1 MRVAALNR
9 MIGWLIGGSPA
20 GLIASA
26 AIAISLALGSVA
38 PASAA
43 APPGTPQFKLT
54 PGSKMLVEAD
64 QLVYDYDHKTVSAVG
79 NVKIYYS
86 GYTLE
91 AERVTY
97 NQPSRRLTAS
107 GSVKL
112 TDPTGIATYAQQID
126 LTDDFSDG
134 FVDSLRVEA
143 PDKTRFAAARAE
155 RANGEVTTL
164 EHGVYTACEPC
175 KDHPEKP
182 PLWQINAQKI
192 VMNQKTKTVYFRNAS
207 FEFMGVPLAYVPYF
221 STADPSVK
229 RKSGFLVPNFSYS
242 EARGWGLTVPYFF
255 ALAPN
260 YDLTLTPTY
269 YTNQGFMGEVEWRHR
284 LSNGQYTVRVAGI
297 SQDNPGDFIS
307 GSYGLPADR
316 NFRGGIRTTGEFAI
330 NSRWTFGWDGTLS
343 TDRLFTR
350 NYGVLTDDTA
360 VTTSNVHLTGI
371 GEASYFDIRA
381 MHFQVLTD
389 EAAATPFYPGQY
401 DQGRQGDALP
411 VADYNRV
418 MDDPILGGQFTV
430 SANFTNIVRDETDPF
445 DVDTNGDGLLDKTF
459 YHGIAGDFARYSAQ
473 IDWEKKIIGPFGQV
487 FTPFAYLRGD
497 AFSLNPSDP
506 TPGLTDQ
513 STAFRGMP
521 AVGLEWSLPVLAT
534 IGQSTHVFEPMAQI
548 IVRPNETMAGQL
560 PNEDAQSLV
569 WDDSLLFAKDKF
581 SGYDR
586 LEGGTRLNAG
596 IHYLGTFSN
605 GMSLD
610 GVFGQS
616 YQLAGANPYAAS
628 DLADAGKFS
637 GLETRDS
644 DYVGRIAL
652 DTGLGPRISAHGR
665 FDHETFDLNRAQ
677 LEATNVIGPLTA
689 SASYIYLRS
698 DPNAGINE
706 ESSAASASASLNFV
720 ENWRLFGTVSYD
732 LTQNAVASDSVGV
745 AFDNSCLTLAVAYS
759 EVRDSYSDI
768 PNSRQVSFRL
778 LLRTLGETSGSASLG
793 KSGT

>member
-9 MIGWLIGGSPA
+9 MFGWLIGGSPA
-20 GLIASA
+20 GLIASI
-26 AIAISLALGSVA
+26 AIAISLALSAA
-38 PASAA
+38 PAHAA
-43 APPGTPQFKLT
+43 EPMPAFKLQ

-64 QLVYDYDHKTVSAVG
+64 QLVYDYDHNTVSAVG

-97 NQPSRRLTAS
+97 NKPSRRLTAS
-107 GSVKL
+107 GNVKL

-134 FVDSLRVEA
+134 FVNSLRVET
-143 PDKTRFAAARAE
+143 PDKTRFAASRAT
-155 RANGEVTTL
+155 RSDGEVTTFDN
-164 EHGVYTACEPC
+164 GVYTACEPC
-175 KDHPEKP
+175 KEHPEKP
-182 PLWQINAQKI
+182 PLWQINAKKI
-192 VMNQKTKTVYFRNAS
+192 VHNQKTKTVYFQNAS
-207 FEFMGVPLAYVPYF
+207 FEFMGVPIAYVPYF
-221 STADPSVK
+221 STADPTVK
-229 RKSGFLVPNFSYS
+229 RKSGFLVPVWGYTQ
-242 EARGWGLTVPYFF
+242 ATGWSVTTPYYL

-260 YDLTLTPTY
+260 YDLTLSPSY
-269 YTNQGFMGEVEWRHR
+269 YTNQGFMGQAEWRHR

-297 SQDNPGDFIS
+297 SQDNPGDFID
-307 GSYGLPADR
+307 GSYGLPASR
-316 NFRGGIRTTGEFAI
+316 SFRGGIRTTGEFAI

-350 NYGVLTDDTA
+350 NYGVLNDDTSI
-360 VTTSNVHLTGI
+360 TTSQVHLTGL
-371 GEASYFDIRA
+371 GETSYFDIRA

-389 EAAATPFYPGQY
+389 EAAATSLYPNQY

-418 MDDPILGGQFTV
+418 MDDPVFGGQYTV
-430 SANFTNIVRDETDPF
+430 SANFTNINRSETDNF
-445 DVDTNGDGLLDKTF
+445 FVDTNGDGITDSQY
-459 YHGIAGDFARYSAQ
+459 YHGVAGNFARYSAQ
-473 IDWEKKIIGPFGQV
+473 VDWEKKIIGPFGQV

-497 AFSLNPSDP
+497 AFALDP
-506 TPGLTDQ
+506 TDHSTPLTSQ
-513 STAFRGMP
+513 TTAFRGMP
-521 AVGLEWSLPVLAT
+521 AAGIEWSLPVMAT
-534 IGQSTHVFEPMAQI
+534 VGQSTHVFEPMAQV

-605 GMSLD
+605 GMSVD

-616 YQLAGANPYAAS
+616 YQLAGANPFAS
-628 DLADAGKFS
+628 PDLADTGKFS
-637 GLETRDS
+637 GLETAAS
-644 DYVGRIAL
+644 DYVGRLAL
-652 DTGLGPRISAHGR
+652 DTGLGPRLAAHGR
-665 FDHETFDLNRAQ
+665 FDEKTFDLNRAQ
-677 LEATNVIGPLTA
+677 IEATNVVGPLTA

-698 DPNAGINE
+698 DPNAGINT
-706 ESSAASASASLNFV
+706 ESSAASAAASINFV

-732 LTQNAVASDSVGV
+732 LTKDALASDSLGI

-768 PNSRQVSFRL
+768 PNSRQVTFRL
-778 LLRTLGETSGSASLG
+778 LMRTLGETSGAASLG
-793 KSGT
+793 QSGGS

>member
-1 MRVAALNR
+1 MAALQR
-9 MIGWLIGGSPA
+9 MFGWLIGGSPA
-20 GLIASA
+20 GLIARV
-26 AIAISLALGSVA
+26 AIAIALALTAV

-43 APPGTPQFKLT
+43 ETPNFKFA

-64 QLVYDYDHKTVSAVG
+64 QLVYDYDHNTVSAVG

-97 NQPSRRLTAS
+97 NKPSRRLVAS
-107 GSVKL
+107 GNVKL
-112 TDPTGIATYAQQID
+112 TDPTGLATYAQQLD

-134 FVDSLRVEA
+134 FVDSLRVET

-155 RANGEVTTL
+155 RSNGEVTTFD
-164 EHGVYTACEPC
+164 HGVYTACEPC

-192 VMNQKTKTVYFRNAS
+192 VHNQKTKTVYFQNAS
-207 FEFMGVPLAYVPYF
+207 FEFMGVPIAYVPYF
-221 STADPSVK
+221 SAADPSVK
-229 RKSGFLVPNFSYS
+229 RKSGFLVPVWGYTQ
-242 EARGWGLTVPYFF
+242 ATGWSVTTPYFL
-255 ALAPN
+255 ALAPS
-260 YDLTLTPTY
+260 YDLTLSPTY
-269 YTNQGFMGEVEWRHR
+269 YTNQGVMGQVEWRHR
-284 LSNGQYTVRVAGI
+284 LSNGQYTVKVAGI
-297 SQDNPGDFIS
+297 SQNNPDDFVS
-307 GSYGLPADR
+307 GNYGLPADR
-316 NFRGGIRTTGEFAI
+316 SFRGGIRTTGEFSI

-350 NYGVLTDDTA
+350 NYSVLNSDTA
-360 VTTSNVHLTGI
+360 VTTSQVHLTGI
-371 GEASYFDIRA
+371 GDTSYFDIRA

-389 EAAATPFYPGQY
+389 EAAATAAYPDQY
-401 DQGRQGDALP
+401 DQARQGDALP
-411 VADYNRV
+411 VVDYNRV
-418 MDDPILGGQFTV
+418 LDDPVFGGQYTV
-430 SANFTNIVRDETDPF
+430 SANFTNVTRSKTDNF
-445 DVDTNGDGLLDKTF
+445 FVDSNGDGIPDTY
-459 YHGIAGDFARYSAQ
+459 YHGVAGDFARYSAQ
-473 IDWEKKIIGPFGQV
+473 VDWEKKIIGPFGQV

-497 AFSLNPSDP
+497 AFSINPTDHS
-506 TPGLTDQ
+506 TPLTDQ
-513 STAFRGMP
+513 TTAFRGMP
-521 AVGLEWSLPVLAT
+521 AAGIEWSLPVLAT
-534 IGQSTHVFEPMAQI
+534 VGQSTHVFEPMAQI

-605 GMSLD
+605 GMSID

-616 YQLAGANPYAAS
+616 YQLAGANPFAS
-628 DLADAGKFS
+628 ADLADTGKFS
-637 GLETRDS
+637 GLETDAS

-652 DTGLGPRISAHGR
+652 DTGLGPRIAAHGR
-665 FDHETFDLNRAQ
+665 FDEKTFDLNRAQ
-677 LEATNVIGPLTA
+677 IEATNVIGPLTA

-698 DPNAGINE
+698 DPNAGIDT
-706 ESSAASASASLNFV
+706 ESSAASAAASINFI

-732 LTQNAVASDSVGV
+732 LTKNALASDSLGL
-745 AFDNSCLTLAVAYS
+745 AFDNSCLTLALAYS

-768 PNSRQVSFRL
+768 PNSRQVTFRL
-778 LLRTLGETSGSASLG
+778 MMRTLGETSGSASLG
-793 KSGT
+793 PSGGS

>member
-9 MIGWLIGGSPA
+9 VVGWLIGRSPA
-20 GLIASA
+20 GLVASV
-26 AIAISLALGSVA
+26 AIAISLVFSAL

-43 APPGTPQFKLT
+43 ANDSGVPNFKFA

-64 QLVYDYDHKTVSAVG
+64 QLVYDYDHDTVSAVG

-97 NQPSRRLTAS
+97 NKPSRRLTAS
-107 GSVKL
+107 GNVKL

-134 FVDSLRVEA
+134 FVNSLRVEA

-155 RANGEVTTL
+155 RSHGEVTTFD
-164 EHGVYTACEPC
+164 HGVYTACEPC

-192 VMNQKTKTVYFRNAS
+192 IINHKTKTVYFKNAS

-229 RKSGFLVPNFSYS
+229 RKSGMLVPIIGYS
-242 EARGWGLTVPYFF
+242 QARGWSLTAPYFL

-260 YDLTLTPTY
+260 YDLTLSPTY
-269 YTNQGFMGEVEWRHR
+269 YTKQGFMGDIEWRHR

-297 SQDNPGDFIS
+297 SQDNPDEFLGTINGNQS
-307 GSYGLPADR
+307 GLPADR
-316 NFRGGIRTTGEFAI
+316 RLRGGIRTTGEFAI

-350 NYGVLTDDTA
+350 NYGVLNDDTS

-389 EAAATPFYPGQY
+389 PATDSSGLY

-418 MDDPILGGQFTV
+418 MDDPVLGGQFTV
-430 SANFTNIVRDETDPF
+430 SANFTNIVRDESDPF
-445 DVDTNGDGLLDKTF
+445 TVNGVPETF

-497 AFSLNPSDP
+497 AFALSPSDSS
-506 TPGLTDQ
+506 TGLTDQ
-513 STAFRGMP
+513 SSAFRGMP
-521 AVGLEWSLPVLAT
+521 AVGLEWSWPVLAT

-605 GMSLD
+605 GMSVD
-610 GVFGQS
+610 GLFGQS
-616 YQLAGANPYAAS
+616 YQLAGANPFAAD
-628 DLADAGKFS
+628 DLADTGRFS
-637 GLETRDS
+637 GLETDTS

-652 DTGLGPRISAHGR
+652 DTGLGPRLAAHGR
-665 FDHETFDLNRAQ
+665 FDEKTFDLNRGQ
-677 LEATNVIGPLTA
+677 LEATNVMGPLTA

-698 DPNAGINE
+698 DPNAGIDT

-720 ENWRLFGTVSYD
+720 ENWRLFGTFSYD
-732 LTQNAVASDSVGV
+732 LTKNALASDSLGI

-759 EVRDSYSDI
+759 EVRDGYSDI

-778 LLRTLGETSGSASLG
+778 MMRTLGETTGSASLG
-793 KSGT
+793 KSGS